1 MFQNDAIVQNTIKV
15 NDALVRIFKLLLVA
29 GAAFVIL
36 KAVGFITLPWPYTIA
51 AAAVIIVLCMIP
63 IACRHFRMD
72 IAMVKQAGAYSMSIL
87 CISSYFILGGGFLV
101 LLVIPVG
108 FACMYFDMKLIRN
121 TVLLSA
127 LGFALEAAA
136 GGSIDRS
143 FLVFMESRGISLAI
157 NALQFAIIAAL
168 LSVISTNVLRMLTS
182 THSFYE
188 NINSLFTNIQ
198 GSSQSLDAAEE
209 IILQGVSSLAVGI
222 EKNGEAVV
230 AAEEASGSNAKVRE
244 IISNINKSMENAKDL
259 IRYTQTM
266 LKGKGKDTKAGDE
279 AARLEEYSRNTKE
292 LVSKLS
298 GYTDKIKEDLS
309 LISIMIDE
317 SKLLSVNAA
326 AEAENASSKG
336 RGSAIIAMKVE
347 KLADESAESA
357 VHIQELLNNV
367 VKDAEVTVNSV
378 AQAYEEIFKSLELIN
393 RSVETLIKWM
403 MYKNLN

>member
-1 MFQNDAIVQNTIKV
+1 MFQNDALVGNTIKV

-36 KAVGFITLPWPYTIA
+36 KATGFIILPWPYVIA
-51 AAAVIIVLCMIP
+51 AAAAIAILCLVP

-72 IAMVKQAGAYSMSIL
+72 TAVVKQAGLYSMCIL
-87 CISSYFILGGGFLV
+87 CICSYFILGGGFLV

-121 TVLLSA
+121 AVILSA
-127 LGFALEAAA
+127 IGFALEAAA
-136 GGSIDRS
+136 GGFVDRS
-143 FLVFMESRGISLAI
+143 FLAFMESSQAKLAV
-157 NALQFAIIAAL
+157 NAVQFMIIAAL
-168 LSVISTNVLRMLTS
+168 LAVIARNVLRMLTS

-198 GSSQSLDAAEE
+198 GSSQSLDAAEG
-209 IILQGVSSLAVGI
+209 IILQGVSSLAAGAV
-222 EKNGEAVV
+222 KNGEADV
-230 AAEEASGSNAKVRE
+230 AAEEANGSNAMVRE

-266 LKGKGKDTKAGDE
+266 LKGKGKDAKAEDE

-309 LISIMIDE
+309 LIAIMIDE

-367 VKDAEVTVNSV
+367 VKDAEGTVNSV

-393 RSVETLIKWM
+393 RSVENLIKWL
-403 MYKNLN
+403 MYKNLK

>member
-1 MFQNDAIVQNTIKV
+1 MFQNDALVGNTIKV

-29 GAAFVIL
+29 GAVFVIL
-36 KAVGFITLPWPYTIA
+36 KATGLMTLPWPYVIVA
-51 AAAVIIVLCMIP
+51 AAAVAILCLIP

-72 IAMVKQAGAYSMSIL
+72 TAVVKQAGLYCISIL
-87 CISSYFILGGGFLV
+87 CICNYCILGGDFLV
-101 LLVIPVG
+101 LPVIPVA
-108 FACMYFDMKLIRN
+108 FSCMYFDMKLIRN
-121 TVLLSA
+121 SVILSA
-127 LGFALEAAA
+127 LGIALEAAA
-136 GGSIDRS
+136 GGLMDRS
-143 FLVFMESRGISLAI
+143 FLAFMESSRISLAV
-157 NALQFAIIAAL
+157 NALQFVVIAAML
-168 LSVISTNVLRMLTS
+168 TVIAGNVLRMLTS

-198 GSSQSLDAAEE
+198 GSSQSLDTAEE
-209 IILQGVSSLAVGI
+209 IILQGVSSLSAGE
-222 EKNGEAVV
+222 EKNGEAAA
-230 AAEEASGSNAKVRE
+230 AAEEVSGSNAKVRE
-244 IISNINKSMENAKDL
+244 IISNINRSMENAKDL

-266 LKGKGKDTKAGDE
+266 LRGKSKDIKAGDE
-279 AARLEEYSRNTKE
+279 AVRLEEYSRNTKE

-298 GYTDKIKEDLS
+298 GYTNKIKEDLG

-357 VHIQELLNNV
+357 VHIQELLNDV
-367 VKDAEVTVNSV
+367 VKDAEGTVNSV

-393 RSVETLIKWM
+393 RSVETLIKWL